1 MPAPEEAAVNSSGF
15 GQTPAAEEATA
26 PWRREGLVQPPMGRD
41 PGEQPKSL
49 SDRLPDWV
57 GYGFLYFISIAPV
70 LIAAGAITV
79 LFLNSLR

>member
-1 MPAPEEAAVNSSGF
+1 MNASGF

-26 PWRREGLVQPPMGRD
+26 PWRREGQVQPPMGRD
-41 PGEQPKSL
+41 PREQAKSL